1 MTDDNIL
8 YAAFLQHVSGNFTCV
23 SALRLEMHV
32 LSADSDLGALCSLNS
47 GRDVNVRYAQYHL
60 TPLYLADHRLQL
72 FDQSLCLA
80 RGHVHLPVTSDNSLA
95 ISAIHIGFP
104 LPEKSLLLK

>member
-1 MTDDNIL
+1 MADDYVL
-8 YAAFLQHVSGNFTCV
+8 YAALLEHISGNLAGV
-23 SALRLEMHV
+23 SALRLKVHV
-32 LSADSDLGALCSLNS
+32 LCTDSNLGALSSLYS
-47 GRDVNVRYAQYHL
+47 SRDVYVRYAQYHL
-60 TPLYLADHRLQL
+60 TPLDLAYHRLQL

-104 LPEKSLLLK
+104 LPEKS